1 MTRALDHRTA
11 IGLGFL
17 AAVALAMCA
26 RPTHGAG
33 AVAATMLIPQ
43 LGPTQAALCKAVDGD
58 TLTCLDQRNRRVH
71 IRLSAIDAPE
81 LPGHCRKGRVCA
93 PGDPFASKA
102 NLAAMIRGRIVRY
115 EILSLDRYGRVV
127 ALPRAGRKHLAC
139 EQLRLGHAIYWRR
152 YDAFRRLA
160 RACPAARPA

>member
-1 MTRALDHRTA
+1 MTRALDARTG

-26 RPTHGAG
+26 RPAH
-33 AVAATMLIPQ
+33 AAEPQ
-43 LGPTQAALCKAVDGD
+43 LGPTQVAVCKAVDGD

-71 IRLSAIDAPE
+71 IRISAIDAPE

-93 PGDPFASKA
+93 PGDPFKAKA
-102 NLAAMIRGRIVRY
+102 NLAAMIRGRLVRF
-115 EILSLDRYGRVV
+115 EVFSLDRYGRVV
-127 ALPRAGRKHLAC
+127 ALPRAGRKSLAC

-152 YDAFRRLA
+152 YDAYGRLRRSCA
-160 RACPAARPA
+160 AAR